1 MNNQSIYILSAPIQ
15 TGKTTCLMEWC
26 KNRKDVF
33 GILTPIIQQERMF
46 MNVHT
51 KELFAM
57 EVTEK
62 EKNALEIGRYRFSMH
77 AFKQANSIIQSAL
90 NKDGWLIV
98 DEIGPLELQQK
109 GFYTAIKKI
118 LNNRSINLKIIFV
131 VRDSILDRVID
142 FFNMDKLTIIFLDTS
157 MNIEN

>member
-15 TGKTTCLMEWC
+15 TGKTTCLIEWC

-33 GILTPIIQQERMF
+33 GILTPVIQQERMF

-57 EVTEK
+57 KVTEK
-62 EKNALEIGRYRFSMH
+62 EKDALEIGRHRFSMH
-77 AFKQANSIIQSAL
+77 AFKQANGIIQSAL
-90 NKDGWLIV
+90 NKEGWLIV

-109 GFYTAIKKI
+109 GLYMSVKKV
-118 LNNRSINLKIIFV
+118 LENGSHNIIFV
-131 VRDSILDRVID
+131 IRDTILNDVVN
-142 FFNMDKLTIIFLDTS
+142 FFSLDKSKIIFLDSSLTS
-157 MNIEN
+157 LT